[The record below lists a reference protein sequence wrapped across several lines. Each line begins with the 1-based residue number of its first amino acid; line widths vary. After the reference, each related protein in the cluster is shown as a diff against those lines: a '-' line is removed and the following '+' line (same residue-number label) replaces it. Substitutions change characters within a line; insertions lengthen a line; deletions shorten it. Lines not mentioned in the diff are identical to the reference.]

1 MSVGL
6 GQDWARE
13 LGERGWSD
21 SGGGALLGS
30 LGIANNLLFPSRGG
44 TPLPGAQRQPRRSS
58 AS

>member
-13 LGERGWSD
+13 LGERGWGD

-30 LGIANNLLFPSRGG
+30 LGIANSLLFPSRG
-44 TPLPGAQRQPRRSS
+44 RNSS
-58 AS
+58 AWSPAPAL